1 MEKIIFSIALSTL
14 VCVNFTFSQSLYH
27 VVNKINIPGNG
38 GWDYISV
45 DEPTSTLFVSHGN
58 EMDVI
63 DLNDNNKLIAIVK
76 DLKGMHGI
84 TFVKDLDMGYI
95 SNGRDS
101 SVTVID
107 LETYEFVKK
116 IKVTGLNPDA
126 ILYDPFSQKVFT
138 FNGGSSD
145 ATVIDVNSLKVV
157 ETIKL
162 PGKPEFTVT
171 DRKGNVYVN
180 IENKNSIAVIVVKT
194 LKVEKIWSIAPGESP
209 SGLAIDRKN
218 HRLFSVCDN
227 KLMVVVNYETGKVI
241 STLKIGEGVDGVAYD
256 PKLKRIFVS
265 NGEGTMTVIQQKDAD
280 SYTVLE
286 NFPTQ
291 KGARTIAVNSKTH
304 KIYLPTAEYKP
315 APKPTAKNPKPR
327 ATIKAES
334 FTVLEVGL
342 K

>member
-1 MEKIIFSIALSTL
+1 MKKIIISIALLTL
-14 VCVNFTFSQSLYH
+14 ICVNFSFSQSLYH
-27 VVNKINIPGNG
+27 VVNKISIPGNG

-95 SNGRDS
+95 SNGRDT

-126 ILYDPFSQKVFT
+126 ILYDPFSNKVFT
-138 FNGGSSD
+138 FNGGSSN
-145 ATVIDVNSLKVV
+145 ATVIDVNELKVV
-157 ETIKL
+157 GTIKL
-162 PGKPEFTVT
+162 PGKPEFAVT
-171 DRKGNVYVN
+171 DKKGKVYVN
-180 IENKNSIAVIVVKT
+180 IENKNSICVIDVNT
-194 LKVEKIWSIAPGESP
+194 LKVEKIWSIQAGKTPG
-209 SGLAIDRKN
+209 GLAIDIEN

-227 KLMVVVNYETGKVI
+227 KLMVVVDAETGKVI
-241 STLKIGEGVDGVAYD
+241 TTVKIGKDVDGVAYD
-256 PKLKRIFVS
+256 TVLKRIFVS
-265 NGEGTMTVIQQKDAD
+265 CGEGTMTVIQQNDANNY
-280 SYTVLE
+280 SVLE
-286 NFPTQ
+286 NVTTQ
-291 KGARTIAVNSKTH
+291 KRACTIALNSKTH
-304 KIYLPTAEYKP
+304 TLYLPTAEYNP
-315 APKPTAKNPKPR
+315 APKPKPKNLKPQ
-327 ATIKAES
+327 ATVKPGS